1 LDFALYWEKT
11 QWNFEMLKMACG
23 KQIMGRTQVFK
34 VVTSVVAAQSHNK
47 HNRCRCGLSEETGP
61 QK

>member
-1 LDFALYWEKT
+1 
-11 QWNFEMLKMACG
+11 MLKMAFG

-34 VVTSVVAAQSHNK
+34 VVTSVVAAPSINK
-47 HNRCRCGLSEETGP
+47 HNRCRCGLSEETCL